1 MKVANFKAVVS
12 LSKTVREV
20 PSESCKVIGS
30 PACRGDPVCPNGR
43 SKLLANIASLKSAI
57 SLKERME
64 KKKKRLFGQTSWTSL
79 PPAHEQVKEH
89 LASLASRA
97 LVPQKLIEDRVGL
110 SRAYDAPDNIYV
122 LGNTAYVAGTRLT
135 RNFGEA
141 ARDLF
146 DDAKLP
152 LVGARSSRRY
162 EELQQALS
170 RNKQVTNL
178 VGHSLGGAVILEAA
192 RQNPALTTTTYGAP
206 VIDVFARSSL
216 QSVPHRFANYGD
228 PIAMFDTNATPGFN
242 SNPHSFSNFA
252 NTSTTDSS
260 KGYENPDKTVT
271 LLE

>member
-1 MKVANFKAVVS
+1 
-12 LSKTVREV
+12 
-20 PSESCKVIGS
+20 
-30 PACRGDPVCPNGR
+30 
-43 SKLLANIASLKSAI
+43 
-57 SLKERME
+57 ME
-64 KKKKRLFGQTSWTSL
+64 KKRRRLIGETSWTSF
-79 PPAHEQVKEH
+79 PPAHVQVTEH

-97 LVPQKLIEDRVGL
+97 LMPQRLLEDRVGL
-110 SRAYDAPDNIYV
+110 ARAYDSPSNVYV
-122 LGNTAYVAGTRLT
+122 LGNTAYVAGTRIN
-135 RNFGEA
+135 RSFGEA

-206 VIDVFARSSL
+206 VIDVFAKSSL
-216 QSVPHRFANYGD
+216 QSLPHRFANYGD
-228 PIAMFDTNATPGFN
+228 PVAMFDTNATPGLN

-252 NTSTTDSS
+252 NASTTDSS
-260 KGYENPDKTVT
+260 KGYENPDETVT